1 MKIKFQQLEIY
12 ELLRDVDTRYRLMN
26 GFRKYLLTELK
37 RRLKDEPHHDVLN
50 LKNDFLD
57 LKDDFKIFFALVELA
72 INGDADSW
80 DDEVK
85 ED

>member
-37 RRLKDEPHHDVLN
+37 RRLKDDPHHDVLD
-50 LKNDFLD
+50 LKN
-57 LKDDFKIFFALVELA
+57 DFKIFFALVELA
-72 INGDADSW
+72 INGDADNW